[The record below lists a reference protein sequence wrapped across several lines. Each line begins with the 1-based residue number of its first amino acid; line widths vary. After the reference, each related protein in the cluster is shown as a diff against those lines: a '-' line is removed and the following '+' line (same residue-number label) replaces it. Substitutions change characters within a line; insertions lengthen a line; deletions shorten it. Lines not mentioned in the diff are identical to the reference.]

1 MDLTS
6 SETTMSGPANFEWTT
21 VDPRNLPAS
30 MRWTP
35 CEIVLQ
41 WFQND
46 GRRYRVARAMES
58 EALGSIV
65 DQTNWNGTGLR
76 FCATL
81 HHEGEDKLIFA
92 VVQDDG
98 CVFTSVHRGMI

>member
-1 MDLTS
+1 
-6 SETTMSGPANFEWTT
+6 MSGPANFEWTT

-41 WFQND
+41 WFQGD

-65 DQTNWNGTGLR
+65 DQTTWNGTGLR

-98 CVFTSVHRGMI
+98 CVFASVHRGMI